1 MSRPP
6 TPDANPAPPV
16 HVANPAPPAP
26 APAPAHVDARR
37 QALVVALVL
46 GVAAVLRIAY
56 VLQYLAVTP
65 FADAVISDSAFYDA
79 WARRVLA
86 GEGYGP
92 APYYMAPL
100 YPYLLAALYAVAG
113 HSLAAVAWI
122 QSALGLVNLWMVYR
136 LGRRLDGHA
145 TGLLAMLLAMLYG
158 PLMFLEAKPLTE
170 TVAIALALASLT
182 ALSGAL
188 RRPGVARFAGVGAL
202 LGLSCLARPN
212 MLMATAAIGAFL
224 GVRWLLRRP
233 GPRFAHLAAM
243 GVALLATIAPV
254 TVRNAVVGG
263 DRALIT
269 TNAGIV
275 FAQGNHAASDGIATV
290 LPGFTTR
297 IEDQQAEELARA
309 AKALGRPVKPS
320 ESSRHWMRQGWR
332 FAAEH
337 PLDFLGLWA
346 RKALWTLH
354 AREARDVHNP
364 DYEARHIPMLGLL
377 ALPFPLLAGLGLYGF
392 LALRRRGAGPDAW
405 IAALYVLS
413 ILAGLVIFS
422 VSFRYRAPAAPVLA
436 IFAAAGLAAA
446 ARAVRERG
454 ARALAAPLLCTLPI
468 LAVSL
473 VPYPIARVTAETPS
487 NWGAAYLMAG
497 NVDRAVAH
505 SLEALELNPNLASAH
520 YNLGLAFHRVG
531 DREQALAAFRQ
542 VVRIRPDDAQAR
554 HNLATML
561 DESGR
566 TEEAIAEYEAAL
578 ALRPDMARTRYN
590 LALALFQAGRYPQAR
605 EALDAARA
613 MGVAADPAFVRALAR
628 RLEAVAPATTGG
640 AVPGPAGTPPDT
652 ATPDVPSAPGNAP
665 PRPPD
670 DVPPPP

>member
-1 MSRPP
+1 MARPQA
-6 TPDANPAPPV
+6 PDASPAPPDGTHDTPPTV
-16 HVANPAPPAP
+16 PA
-26 APAPAHVDARR
+26 DARR

-92 APYYMAPL
+92 SPYYMAPL
-100 YPYLLAALYAVAG
+100 YPYLLAALYSVAG
-113 HSLAAVAWI
+113 HNLAAVAWL

-136 LGRRLDGHA
+136 LGRRIDGHA

-158 PLMFLEAKPLTE
+158 PLMFLETKPLTE
-170 TVAIALALASLT
+170 TVAITLALASLT
-182 ALSGAL
+182 LLSRAL
-188 RRPGVARFAGVGAL
+188 RKPGVLRFAGVGAL
-202 LGLSCLARPN
+202 LGLACLARPN
-212 MLMATAAIGAFL
+212 MLMATAAIGVFL

-233 GPRFAHLAAM
+233 GPRFVHLAAM
-243 GVALLATIAPV
+243 GAAVVATIAPV

-275 FAQGNHAASDGIATV
+275 FAQGNHAAADGIATV
-290 LPGFTTR
+290 LPGFTTS

-309 AKALGRPVKPS
+309 AKALGHPVKPS
-320 ESSRHWMRQGWR
+320 ESSRYWMRQGWR

-346 RKALWTLH
+346 RKALWMLH
-354 AREARDVHNP
+354 TREARDVHNP
-364 DYEARHIPMLGLL
+364 DYEARQIPMLGLL

-392 LALRRRGAGPDAW
+392 LAIRRRAGSDAW
-405 IAALYVLS
+405 VAALYVLS

-422 VSFRYRAPAAPVLA
+422 VSFRYRAPAAPVLSV
-436 IFAAAGLAAA
+436 FAAAGLVAAT
-446 ARAVRERG
+446 RAFRERG
-454 ARALAAPLLCTLPI
+454 ARALAAPVLCAVPI
-468 LAVSL
+468 LALSL

-520 YNLGLAFHRVG
+520 YNLGLAFHRIG
-531 DREQALAAFRQ
+531 DREQALTAFRQ
-542 VVRIRPDDAQAR
+542 VVRSRPDDALAR
-554 HNLATML
+554 HSLATML
-561 DESGR
+561 DETGR
-566 TEEAIAEYEAAL
+566 TQEAITEYQAAL
-578 ALRPDMARTRYN
+578 ALQPDMARTRYN
-590 LALALFQAGRYPQAR
+590 LALALFQAGRYTASR

-613 MGVAADPAFVRALAR
+613 MGVKADPAFVRALAER
-628 RLEAVAPATTGG
+628 TKAGAQSMTGSAGSAGPDPSKTPPEASAPAS
-640 AVPGPAGTPPDT
+640 PL
-652 ATPDVPSAPGNAP
+652 AP
-665 PRPPD
+665 
-670 DVPPPP
+670 

>member
-6 TPDANPAPPV
+6 TPDANPAFPE
-16 HVANPAPPAP
+16 ATRTAPPLVP
-26 APAPAHVDARR
+26 ADARR

-46 GVAAVLRIAY
+46 GVAAVLRVAY

-65 FADAVISDSAFYDA
+65 FGDAVISDSAFYDA

-92 APYYMAPL
+92 SPYYMAPL
-100 YPYLLAALYAVAG
+100 YPYLLAAVYAVAG
-113 HSLAAVAWI
+113 PGLAAVAWL
-122 QSALGLVNLWMVYR
+122 QSLLGLVNLWMVYR

-158 PLMFLEAKPLTE
+158 PLMFLEPKPLTE
-170 TVAIALALASLT
+170 TVAITLALASLT

-243 GVALLATIAPV
+243 GVAVLATIAPV

-364 DYEARHIPMLGLL
+364 DYEARHIPMLGLM

-392 LALRRRGAGPDAW
+392 LAVRRRAGPDAW
-405 IAALYVLS
+405 VAALYVLS

-454 ARALAAPLLCTLPI
+454 VRALAMPLLCTLPI

-497 NVDRAVAH
+497 NVDRAIAH

-566 TEEAIAEYEAAL
+566 TDEAIAEYQAAL

-605 EALDAARA
+605 EALDTARA
-613 MGVAADPAFVRALAR
+613 MGVAADPAFVRALAG
-628 RLEAVAPATTGG
+628 RLESVAPA
-640 AVPGPAGTPPDT
+640 P
-652 ATPDVPSAPGNAP
+652 
-665 PRPPD
+665 
-670 DVPPPP
+670 